1 MTQYNDPFMQP
12 EQPAE
17 ALRPG
22 VSLLRGQF
30 TIERFLGM
38 GGFGITYLATDSLER
53 KVVLKECFPGVLSAR
68 DGIAV
73 KPRTSR
79 YGNDLRA
86 LVQMFVREARHLARL
101 SHPNIVGVHQVF
113 EENNTAYIALDLI
126 RGRELLDF
134 ATDADRQNQPQFV
147 ARLLTRLLTTLD
159 YMHGEGLLH
168 RDIAPDNII
177 VDAHDNPVLIDFGAA
192 ILREKISEKART
204 SLLAVK
210 DGYSPPESYLK
221 GSGPIVESDIYSLGA
236 TFYHLIDG
244 AAPTPSNVRMSAV
257 AQGLP
262 DPYESLVGRH
272 DGYHQK
278 FLASI
283 DRALQLDAKDRFPS
297 ALDWNKALPAQISVS
312 ASVLQIL
319 RKRRD
324 ATAVKAEG

>member
-1 MTQYNDPFMQP
+1 MTQDNDPSLHP
-12 EQPAE
+12 EEPSV

-22 VSLLRGQF
+22 VTLLRGQF

-38 GGFGITYLATDSLER
+38 GGFGITYLATDSLDR
-53 KVVLKECFPGVLSAR
+53 KVVLKECFPGVLSTR
-68 DGIAV
+68 DGIVV
-73 KPRTSR
+73 KPRTSTYER
-79 YGNDLRA
+79 DLRT
-86 LVQMFVREARHLARL
+86 LVDMFVREARHLARL

-126 RGRELLDF
+126 RGRELLEY
-134 ATDADRQNQPQFV
+134 ATDQGLQLQPHLV

-210 DGYSPPESYLK
+210 DGYSPPESYRK
-221 GSGPIVESDIYSLGA
+221 GSGQTVESDLYSLGA

-244 AAPTPSNVRMSAV
+244 ASPVPSNERMSAV
-257 AQGLP
+257 AQGHP
-262 DPYESLVGRH
+262 DPYAPLVGRH
-272 DGYHQK
+272 DGYQEK

-283 DRALQLDAKDRFPS
+283 DRSLKLDAKDRFLS
-297 ALDWNKALPAQISVS
+297 ALDWNRALPAQISVS
-312 ASVLQIL
+312 ASVLAL
-319 RKRRD
+319 LKRRRE